1 MFRKM
6 LGFGA
11 LAITLVFGVTGL
23 AGTAQAATK
32 TIRVAFNQPLV
43 HPEAQALQIASKEL
57 EAATGGR
64 YKLQIFPNATLG
76 DQRAT
81 LELVQNGALDI
92 ALVANPL
99 MENYNKDFGVLG
111 LPYIFDSAE
120 HQFRVFTSDVL
131 DEVFASSRN
140 KGFQVL
146 AAYTCGARNVYTDKP
161 IKTPADLKGYKIRVM
176 QSDTMVQTINLMGG
190 VGTPMSQGEVYTA
203 IQQKVIEGGENSEI
217 TYYDLRHYEV
227 APFFSYTGHFRV
239 ADLLV
244 ASTKL
249 LDKMSDE
256 DRAAFMKV
264 IKESVK
270 TEFRIWDERMGDTK
284 AKCLE
289 KGVTFVD
296 VDIKPFQENCKP
308 LHAQMTAS
316 SPSAKKLYD
325 AIRAMGD

>member
-1 MFRKM
+1 MFRKTI
-6 LGFGA
+6 GFGA
-11 LAITLVFGVTGL
+11 LAIALFLGVTGL
-23 AGTAQAATK
+23 AGTAQAAK
-32 TIRVAFNQPLV
+32 TLRVAFNQPLV
-43 HPEAQALQIASKEL
+43 HPEAQALLEAGKEL
-57 EAATGGR
+57 EKATNGR

-81 LELVQNGALDI
+81 LELVQNGALDM

-120 HQFRVFTSDVL
+120 HQRKVFTSDAL
-131 DEVFASSRN
+131 DEVFSSSRD

-146 AAYTCGARNVYTDKP
+146 AAYTCGARNIYTDKP
-161 IKTPADLKGYKIRVM
+161 IKTPEDLKGYKIRVM

-227 APFFSYTGHFRV
+227 APFFSRTGHFMV

-244 ASTKL
+244 ASAKT
-249 LDKMSDE
+249 LDNMSAE
-256 DRAAFMKV
+256 DRDALAKV
-264 IKESVK
+264 LRESVL
-270 TEFRIWDERMGDTK
+270 TEFRIWDERMEETK
-284 AKCLE
+284 KNCLE

-296 VDIKPFQENCKP
+296 VDIKPFQERCMP

-316 SPSAKKLYD
+316 SPSARKLYD
-325 AIRAMGD
+325 AIRAMAD